1 MLKKIIGGIAKSI
14 FDEFG
19 MDTVVYFDSYIIRL
33 NRETRITK
41 GFLLSLYLCSWKF
54 NLKIF
59 KNA

>member
-41 GFLLSLYLCSWKF
+41 GFLLSLYLCS
-54 NLKIF
+54 
-59 KNA
+59 